1 MTRSSAQPG
10 PDDAAAPGALDGEIE
25 RFTVWAALQRGYAEN
40 TLQSYL
46 RDLNAFSRFLAGC
59 GLRGAAAVERS
70 HIRDFLEHSR
80 TKGGLAAVSLG
91 RRLVSV
97 KILFRWLVREGLLA
111 KDPASVLQGPRLGR
125 SLPEMIS
132 VEEVGKLLD
141 VWKDAKEPLER
152 RNRTMLELFYASG
165 LRVSEL
171 AELRLNGLNFED
183 GMVRVLGKGSKER
196 VVPMGRPA
204 QEALKSYLKEVRPAL
219 DKTGA
224 APQVFL
230 SKSGRALTRAMVWN
244 IVRLAARLAGI
255 TKTVY
260 PHLLRHSFASHL
272 LAGGADLRV
281 IQEMLGHADIGTTQI
296 YTHVEDD
303 RLAAVHRQ
311 FHPRG

>member
-1 MTRSSAQPG
+1 M
-10 PDDAAAPGALDGEIE
+10 AAM
-25 RFTVWAALQRGYAEN
+25 
-40 TLQSYL
+40 
-46 RDLNAFSRFLAGC
+46 
-59 GLRGAAAVERS
+59 
-70 HIRDFLEHSR
+70 
-80 TKGGLAAVSLG
+80 
-91 RRLVSV
+91 
-97 KILFRWLVREGLLA
+97 
-111 KDPASVLQGPRLGR
+111 SVLQGPRLGR

-296 YTHVEDD
+296 YTHVEAD